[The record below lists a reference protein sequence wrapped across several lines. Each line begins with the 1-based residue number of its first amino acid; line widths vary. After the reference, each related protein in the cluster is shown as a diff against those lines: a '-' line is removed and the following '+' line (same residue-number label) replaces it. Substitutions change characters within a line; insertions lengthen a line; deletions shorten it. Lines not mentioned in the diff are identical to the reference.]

1 MKTIKVAVVEDD
13 PVVRNSLVQMLQ
25 RTAGFTCVGACETGE
40 EALSVLPTRN
50 PDVVLMDINLP
61 KMSGVECT
69 WRLREVLAGTQV
81 MMLTVFED
89 SEHIFD
95 ALKVGATGYLLKRT
109 EPDDVLA
116 AIQDLRQ
123 GGAPMSSQIARKVVH
138 AFRVSPAELASPATK
153 LTRREEEIL
162 SCLCEGYS
170 DKDIADKLSITIPT
184 VRTHL
189 THIYEKL
196 RVQSRTEAVV
206 KYRPRPDGRRLEPGA
221 NRLG

>member
-1 MKTIKVAVVEDD
+1 MKLIKVGIVEDD
-13 PVVRNSLVQMLQ
+13 PVVRDSLVQLLR
-25 RTAGFTCVGACETGE
+25 RTTGFSCVGAYATGE
-40 EALSVLPTRN
+40 EALSLLPAKK
-50 PDVVLMDINLP
+50 PEVVLMDINLP

-69 WRLREVLAGTQV
+69 WRLREALAEIQV

-89 SEHIFD
+89 SEHIFN

-109 EPDDVLA
+109 EPEEVLA
-116 AIQDLRQ
+116 AIRDLRQ

-138 AFRVSPAELASPATK
+138 AFRVPGHAVATSTAR
-153 LTRREEEIL
+153 LTKREEELL

-206 KYRPRPDGRRLEPGA
+206 KYRPRPDGR
-221 NRLG
+221 